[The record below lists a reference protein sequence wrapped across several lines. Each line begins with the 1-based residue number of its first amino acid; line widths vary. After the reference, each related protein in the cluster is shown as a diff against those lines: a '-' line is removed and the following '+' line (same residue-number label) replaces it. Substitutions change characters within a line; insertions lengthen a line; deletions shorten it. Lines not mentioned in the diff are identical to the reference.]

1 MKKREIILDQGLE
14 PYLPST
20 RSIDQTWIFIRTW
33 KEIENLLRVT
43 DPSRILL
50 GGGFPP
56 PPETLRKLR
65 VPPIILVFQKVRQL
79 RFSLWMRYL
88 PYLDFV
94 LETSELE
101 QNFQI
106 WIKTQPFTT
115 GMQRSLRFSVPEGMK
130 ELVGFYQLLKQTRYS
145 LTDHQWNIFMAYGK
159 TGEINRVAEMMN
171 RHPRTIRDQI
181 QKISEKMDGR
191 DLESLFRIP
200 VVEMLGKIPGT
211 LPPETVLSSSDRKD
225 SRRETD
231 SAP

>member
-14 PYLPST
+14 AYLPST
-20 RSIDQTWIFIRTW
+20 RPIDQTWIFVRTW
-33 KEIENLLRVT
+33 KEIENLLKVT

-50 GGGFPP
+50 KGSFPP
-56 PPETLRKLR
+56 PPEMFKKLR

-79 RFSLWMRYL
+79 RFFLWIRYL

-101 QNFQI
+101 QNFQH
-106 WIKTQPFTT
+106 WIKTEPFTT
-115 GMQRSLRFSVPEGMK
+115 GMQRSLRFTIPDGMK
-130 ELVGFYQLLKQTRYS
+130 ELVGFYQLLKQTRHS
-145 LTDHQWNIFMAYGK
+145 LTDHQWNIFIAYGK
-159 TGEINRVAEMMN
+159 TGEVNRVAELMN

-200 VVEMLGKIPGT
+200 VVEMLRKIPGG
-211 LPPETVLSSSDRKD
+211 LPLEASLSFSDRQGN
-225 SRRETD
+225 RRGNG
-231 SAP
+231 SGL